1 MSLNDLNTIPT
12 VLRRAEGDEMHTEM
26 GKAIR
31 LWRQRLEGRTHKP
44 RNAGEHR
51 ALGNTKDRFS
61 LETQLC
67 PHLALSPVKLISG
80 FWSPELCEKK
90 YVLF

>member
-51 ALGNTKDRFS
+51 ALGNTKD
-61 LETQLC
+61 
-67 PHLALSPVKLISG
+67 
-80 FWSPELCEKK
+80 
-90 YVLF
+90 

>member
-1 MSLNDLNTIPT
+1 
-12 VLRRAEGDEMHTEM
+12 MHTEM
-26 GKAIR
+26 AKATR

-44 RNAGEHR
+44 RNAGDHK

-67 PHLALSPVKLISG
+67 PHALLVTVGI
-80 FWSPELCEKK
+80 LCLH
-90 YVLF
+90 YIGVS